1 KGAYMYRLILSLSLI
16 LLTSLASAEPIRL
29 GSKDFTEQHLL
40 SSLTRQYLTAKGMEV
55 TATTDLP
62 SVIMRG
68 ALINKQLD
76 LVWDYTGTALI
87 VYHKLT
93 EVNAEQS
100 YATVKELDLKNNLI
114 WLKPAAMNNTYAF
127 AMQRKRATELGITTM
142 SDMAKAYNQ
151 QSGWKLGLD
160 IEFAGRPDGLKPMQE
175 KYQLPLERPQIKQM
189 NSGLVYNAIRDG
201 FVEAGLVYATDGR
214 IKGFDLVIMEDDL
227 HFFPSYAATPVV
239 AKSVLEANP
248 GLEEAMNTLSALL
261 DNDTISTLNAK
272 VDIDHQRVD
281 TVAAEFLQKHGLLE
295 AK

>member
-1 KGAYMYRLILSLSLI
+1 MKRLIISLGLI
-16 LLTSLASAEPIRL
+16 LAANFASAAPIRL

-40 SSLTRQYLTAKGMEV
+40 SAMTRLYLVEKGFEI

-93 EVNAEQS
+93 EVNPEQS
-100 YATVKELDLKNNLI
+100 YEKVKELDIPNGLV

-127 AMQRKRATELGITTM
+127 AMQRKRAEELGITTLSGM
-142 SDMAKAYNQ
+142 TKEFNQ
-151 QSGWKLGLD
+151 HKDWKLGLD
-160 IEFAGRPDGLKPMQE
+160 IEFAGRPDGLAPMKE
-175 KYQLPLERPQIKQM
+175 KYQLALDRPQMKQM

-201 FVEAGLVYATDGR
+201 FVEVGLVYATDGR
-214 IKGFDLVIMEDDL
+214 VKGFDFIILEDDL
-227 HFFPSYAATPVV
+227 HFFPSYAATPVIE
-239 AKSVLEANP
+239 KSVLDANP
-248 GLEEAMNTLSALL
+248 GLEEALNTLSALL

-272 VDIDHQRVD
+272 VDIEHLRVD
-281 TVAAEFLQKHGLLE
+281 EVAAQFLKDKGLLQG
-295 AK
+295 K

>member
-1 KGAYMYRLILSLSLI
+1 MKRLIISISLI
-16 LLTSLASAEPIRL
+16 LAASFASAAQIRL

-40 SSLTRQYLTAKGMEV
+40 SAMTRLYLEEKGFEV

-62 SVIMRG
+62 SVILRG
-68 ALINKQLD
+68 ALINNQLD

-93 EVNAEQS
+93 EVNPEQS
-100 YATVKELDLKNNLI
+100 YERVKELDIPNGLV

-127 AMQRKRATELGITTM
+127 AMQRKRAEALDISTM
-142 SDMAKAYNQ
+142 SGMVKQFNQ
-151 QSGWKLGLD
+151 HKDWKIGLD

-175 KYQLPLERPQIKQM
+175 KYQLTLDRPQMKQM

-201 FVEAGLVYATDGR
+201 FVEVGLVYATDGR
-214 IKGFDLVIMEDDL
+214 VKGFDFIILEDDL

-239 AKSVLEANP
+239 EKSVLDANP
-248 GLEEAMNTLSALL
+248 GLEEALNTLSALL

-272 VDIDHQRVD
+272 VDIEHLRVD
-281 TVAAEFLQKHGLLE
+281 EVAAQFLKDKGLLQG
-295 AK
+295 K

>member
-1 KGAYMYRLILSLSLI
+1 MKRLIINISLI
-16 LLTSLASAEPIRL
+16 LAASFASAAQIRL

-40 SSLTRQYLTAKGMEV
+40 SAMTRLYLEEKGFEV

-62 SVIMRG
+62 SVILRG
-68 ALINKQLD
+68 ALINNQLD

-93 EVNAEQS
+93 EVNPEQS
-100 YATVKELDLKNNLI
+100 YERVKELDIPNGLV

-127 AMQRKRATELGITTM
+127 AMQRKRAEALGISTM
-142 SDMAKAYNQ
+142 SGMVKQFNQ
-151 QSGWKLGLD
+151 HKNWKIGLD

-175 KYQLPLERPQIKQM
+175 KYQLTLDRPQMKQM

-201 FVEAGLVYATDGR
+201 FVDVGLVYATDGR
-214 IKGFDLVIMEDDL
+214 VKGFDFIILEDDL

-239 AKSVLEANP
+239 EKSVLDANP
-248 GLEEAMNTLSALL
+248 GLEEALNTLSALL

-272 VDIDHQRVD
+272 VDIEHLRVD
-281 TVAAEFLQKHGLLE
+281 EVAAQFLKDKGLLQG
-295 AK
+295 K

>member
-1 KGAYMYRLILSLSLI
+1 MYRLILSLSLI
-16 LLTSLASAEPIRL
+16 LLTSLASAAPIRL

-40 SSLTRQYLTAKGMEV
+40 SSLTRQYLVSKGMEV
-55 TATTDLP
+55 TTTTDLP

-76 LVWDYTGTALI
+76 MVWDYTGTALI
-87 VYHKLT
+87 IYHKLT

-100 YATVKELDLKNNLI
+100 YATVKELDVKNNLI

-142 SDMAKAYNQ
+142 SDMAKTFSQ
-151 QSGWKLGLD
+151 QPGWKLGLD

-201 FVEAGLVYATDGR
+201 FVEAGLIYSTDGR
-214 IKGFDLVIMEDDL
+214 VKGFDLVVLEDDL

-239 AKSVLEANP
+239 EKSVLEANP

-272 VDIDHQRVD
+272 VDIEHQRVD

>member
-1 KGAYMYRLILSLSLI
+1 MQRFFLSISLLLI
-16 LLTSLASAEPIRL
+16 TSLASAAPIRL

-40 SSLTRQYLTAKGMEV
+40 SSMTKQYLTAKGFEV
-55 TATTDLP
+55 TTTTDLP

-87 VYHKLT
+87 VYHKLS
-93 EVNAEQS
+93 EVSAEQS
-100 YATVKELDLKNNLI
+100 YEKVKELDIPNGLI
-114 WLKPAAMNNTYAF
+114 WLKPATMNNTYAF
-127 AMQRKRATELGITTM
+127 AMQRKRAEELGISSM
-142 SDMAKAYNQ
+142 SDMARVFNQ
-151 QSGWKLGLD
+151 HKDWKLGLD

-175 KYQLPLERPQIKQM
+175 KYQLTLDRPQIKQM

-214 IKGFDLVIMEDDL
+214 VKGFDLTIMEDDL

-239 AKSVLEANP
+239 EKSVLTANP
-248 GLEEAMNTLSALL
+248 GLEEALNTLSALL

-272 VDIDHQRVD
+272 VDIEHQRVEK
-281 TVAAEFLQKHGLLE
+281 VAAQFLKDQGLLQGD
-295 AK
+295 

>member
-1 KGAYMYRLILSLSLI
+1 MQRLILSLSLI
-16 LLTSLASAEPIRL
+16 LLTSLASAAPIRL

-40 SSLTRQYLTAKGMEV
+40 SSLTRQYLVSKGMEV
-55 TATTDLP
+55 TTTTDLP

-76 LVWDYTGTALI
+76 MVWDYTGTALI
-87 VYHKLT
+87 IYHKLT

-100 YATVKELDLKNNLI
+100 YATVKELDVKNNLI

-127 AMQRKRATELGITTM
+127 AMQRKRSEELGITTM
-142 SDMAKAYNQ
+142 SDMAKAFSQ
-151 QSGWKLGLD
+151 QPEWKLGLD

-175 KYQLPLERPQIKQM
+175 KYQLPLERPQLKQM

-201 FVEAGLVYATDGR
+201 FVEAGLIYSTDGR
-214 IKGFDLVIMEDDL
+214 VKGFDLIVLEDDL

-239 AKSVLEANP
+239 EKSVLEANP

>member
-1 KGAYMYRLILSLSLI
+1 MKRLIINISLI
-16 LLTSLASAEPIRL
+16 LAASFASAAQIRL

-40 SSLTRQYLTAKGMEV
+40 SAMTRLYLEEKGFEV

-62 SVIMRG
+62 SVILRG
-68 ALINKQLD
+68 ALINNQLD

-93 EVNAEQS
+93 EVNPEQS
-100 YATVKELDLKNNLI
+100 YEKVKELDIPNGLV

-127 AMQRKRATELGITTM
+127 AMQRKRAEALGISTM
-142 SDMAKAYNQ
+142 SGMVKQFNQ
-151 QSGWKLGLD
+151 HKDWKIGLD

-175 KYQLPLERPQIKQM
+175 KYQLTLDRPQMKQM

-201 FVEAGLVYATDGR
+201 FVEVGLVYATDGR
-214 IKGFDLVIMEDDL
+214 VKGFDFIILEDDL

-239 AKSVLEANP
+239 EKSVLDANP
-248 GLEEAMNTLSALL
+248 GLEEALNTLSALL

-272 VDIDHQRVD
+272 VDIEHLRVD
-281 TVAAEFLQKHGLLE
+281 EVAAQFLKDKGLLQG
-295 AK
+295 K

>member
-1 KGAYMYRLILSLSLI
+1 MQRFFLSISLMLI
-16 LLTSLASAEPIRL
+16 TSLAGAAPIRL

-40 SSLTRQYLTAKGMEV
+40 SSMTKQYLISKGFEV
-55 TATTDLP
+55 STTTDLP

-93 EVNAEQS
+93 VVNPEQS
-100 YATVKELDLKNNLI
+100 YEKVKELDTPNGLV

-127 AMQRKRATELGITTM
+127 AMQRKRAEELGISSM
-142 SDMAKAYNQ
+142 SDMTRVFNQ
-151 QSGWKLGLD
+151 HKDWKLGLD

-175 KYQLPLERPQIKQM
+175 KYQLALDRPQIKPM

-214 IKGFDLVIMEDDL
+214 VKGFDLMIMKDDL

-239 AKSVLEANP
+239 EKSVLTANP
-248 GLEEAMNTLSALL
+248 GLEEALNTLSALL

-272 VDIDHQRVD
+272 VDIEHQRIEK
-281 TVAAEFLQKHGLLE
+281 VAAQFLKDQGLLQGD
-295 AK
+295 